1 LYARVDARIEAMFAA
16 GFVEEVRGLLAKGYS
31 PELPS
36 MSGIGYGECVS
47 VVKGQLSAE
56 QAKVQMRHD
65 TRVFVRRQANWFK
78 EGDPSIRWFKV
89 HEKTVEEIEKSLR
102 QLVDF

>member
-1 LYARVDARIEAMFAA
+1 MFAA
-16 GFVEEVRGLLAKGYS
+16 GLVEEVRGLLAKGYS

-36 MSGIGYGECVS
+36 MSGIGYRECVG
-47 VVKGQLSAE
+47 VVNGQVTAD

-78 EGDPSIRWFKV
+78 EGDPSIRWFVVQKN
-89 HEKTVEEIEKSLR
+89 TAREILNFIQK
-102 QLVDF
+102 QIDF